1 MHTFAFWDEQLTT
14 VISAARRLASESKLV
29 EPWDTDDTVKRCGL
43 LTGSLTLMQGLA
55 APQAI
60 RRSTVMKAQHGLTV
74 LGRGLMAGHPSVIAR
89 VNSCLSAAAIEAVE
103 AAALAGA
110 GKPQAQAP
118 GAPVAASKEATASA
132 AASQPLAK
140 RAKLA

>member
-1 MHTFAFWDEQLTT
+1 MQTFAFWNEQLTT
-14 VISAARRLASESKLV
+14 VISAAQHLASEPKLV

-43 LTGSLTLMQGLA
+43 LTGSLTLMQSLA
-55 APQAI
+55 APEAI

-74 LGRGLMAGHPSVIAR
+74 LGRGLMAGHPCVIAR
-89 VNSCLSAAAIEAVE
+89 VNSCLSAAAIQAVE

-118 GAPVAASKEATASA
+118 GAPARKAAAPA

-140 RAKLA
+140 KAKLT